1 MPMSAV
7 LHLICGQ
14 AGAGKT
20 TYAKKLENRRSATR
34 FSKDQWVIALHG
46 RNLRM
51 EEWNAA
57 QEKCYRLIAELTVK
71 LLAQKIDV
79 ILDYGFWYREE
90 RLAAKDLAASVG
102 ATAMTHYLDTPGAI
116 RRERVLSRNHALDD
130 DSVEISPDAFEK
142 QLDWFEKPSD
152 AEGIRIMAVC
162 GS

>member
-1 MPMSAV
+1 MSAV

-20 TYAKKLENRRSATR
+20 TYAKTLEGRRSAIR

-46 RNLRM
+46 RSLPM
-51 EEWNAA
+51 EEWSAA

-71 LLAQKIDV
+71 LLTQEIDV

-90 RLAAKDLAASVG
+90 RLAARDLAASVG
-102 ATAMTHYLDTPGAI
+102 ATAMTHYLDTPDTI
-116 RRERVLSRNHALDD
+116 RRERVLSRNHALDE
-130 DSVEISPDAFEK
+130 DSVEISPEEFEK
-142 QLDWFEKPSD
+142 QIDWFEKPSD
-152 AEGIRIMAVC
+152 AEGMRIKTVC